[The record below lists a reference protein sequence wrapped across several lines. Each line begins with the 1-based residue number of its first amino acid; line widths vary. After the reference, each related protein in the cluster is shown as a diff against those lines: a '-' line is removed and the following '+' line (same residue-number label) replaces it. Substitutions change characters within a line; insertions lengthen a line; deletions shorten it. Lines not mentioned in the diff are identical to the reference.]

1 MQRKLMA
8 GGDRLNDLPDS
19 ILLHI
24 LSMLPNN
31 KEVVRTSVL
40 SERWQFL
47 WKFVPTSL
55 EFNFPVSD
63 NENDTRDYLVSIHRE
78 LYYWRSCEKIRKLR
92 VWCLKYDECYAKD
105 VDIWVYF
112 ATKLANVEDLQLGL
126 STNNRR
132 YEFPQFAYKNA
143 SLRNLVLWNCQLNP
157 FGNVN
162 WSSLLSLSI
171 VYMEFTDGVIEKFLS
186 ILELKGWEFP
196 PSSRKFLELDVG
208 FEQLDF
214 PGICCFL
221 QSSLDLETL
230 VIDWYDVESGDLLS
244 RYTNEDEQI
253 RRFESHN
260 FNGSFPYLKTIK
272 ILNLNGSVLPL
283 VKYLL
288 NHAIVLEKFDIV
300 AAFQGSDASPNYVT
314 MAQELLSYPISS
326 PHASVV
332 FSYR

>member
-1 MQRKLMA
+1 MEMQRKLMA

-171 VYMEFTDGVIEKFLS
+171 VYMEFTDGVIEKVLS
-186 ILELKGWEFP
+186 GFPNLEYLELKKNSSIHRLEISSMKLRELIILDYKNENHDLWLESFA
-196 PSSRKFLELDVG
+196 PS
-208 FEQLDF
+208 
-214 PGICCFL
+214 
-221 QSSLDLETL
+221 
-230 VIDWYDVESGDLLS
+230 
-244 RYTNEDEQI
+244 
-253 RRFESHN
+253 
-260 FNGSFPYLKTIK
+260 IK
-272 ILNLNGSVLPL
+272 IC
-283 VKYLL
+283 
-288 NHAIVLEKFDIV
+288 KFWGCV
-300 AAFQGSDASPNYVT
+300 VRYAS
-314 MAQELLSYPISS
+314 
-326 PHASVV
+326 
-332 FSYR
+332 